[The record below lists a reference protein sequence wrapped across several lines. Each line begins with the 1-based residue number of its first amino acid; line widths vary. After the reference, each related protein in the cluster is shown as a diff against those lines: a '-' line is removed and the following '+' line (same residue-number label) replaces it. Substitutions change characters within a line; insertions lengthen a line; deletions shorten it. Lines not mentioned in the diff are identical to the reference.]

1 MLQSPTVT
9 KVIVLLGAGAS
20 QEANLETY
28 VNLEKRFFSVING
41 KLTEHDSMPRGVPAF
56 TYSQLFGPL
65 TSWQTPDEIV
75 NGCSWERFMAYKSV
89 SDAFCAN
96 MREKFAEAQPHQ
108 GYVDLQE
115 VLAAWRAGKLERPT
129 PRAGAAQPTT
139 SAKEVAV
146 ATTNLDQLGVRTF
159 REVATVYEMHGSVDY
174 VRQHRIPLERGRTSK
189 GAPDATPREGFLQ
202 KPLVMHFEEQYYR
215 EVRCCRASAV
225 GTDSEWGETE
235 SFTFRSMKPELKQFV
250 QGSEAGTVVIEIG
263 CSQRVRAVPMLRES
277 MIERGA
283 TVFVVNLSEKSRR
296 AKYRLLAAKP
306 MLMAKLGNLK
316 VVPTGFKD
324 FASSLRW
331 HLLDI

>member
-1 MLQSPTVT
+1 ML
-9 KVIVLLGAGAS
+9 K
-20 QEANLETY
+20 
-28 VNLEKRFFSVING
+28 
-41 KLTEHDSMPRGVPAF
+41 
-56 TYSQLFGPL
+56 
-65 TSWQTPDEIV
+65 
-75 NGCSWERFMAYKSV
+75 
-89 SDAFCAN
+89 
-96 MREKFAEAQPHQ
+96 KFAEAQPHQ
-108 GYVDLQE
+108 GYLDLQE
-115 VLAAWRAGKLERPT
+115 VLVEWKAGELEAPT
-129 PRAGAAQPTT
+129 PREGGAQPTPMT
-139 SAKEVAV
+139 REVVV

-159 REVATVYEMHGSVDY
+159 RGIATVSEMHGSVDY
-174 VRQHRIPLERGRTSK
+174 VRQHRIPIRQGKTSK
-189 GAPDATPREGFLQ
+189 GVPDATPLEGLLE

-250 QGSEAGTVVIEIG
+250 QGCEAGTVVIEIG

-296 AKYRLLAAKP
+296 AKNRLLAAKP